1 MRRFLPFYAKF
12 ASENIAAVDKTFSA
26 FYTFFVRSLLS
37 KSLTDGKRTMK
48 DFEQLY
54 NTYGG
59 RLYAFCL
66 TLTKDRNDAEE
77 LAAETLF
84 RAVQKASFRGE
95 SDFFTWLC
103 AIARNLFLTEEK
115 KRKRRA
121 KPNPPPDFDSALED
135 REDAVRILLAMN
147 SLEEPYRGVFF
158 LRTVGALP
166 PENIARIYQKTVNW
180 VYVVYHRAKLKILEK
195 MEGPRE

>member
-1 MRRFLPFYAKF
+1 
-12 ASENIAAVDKTFSA
+12 
-26 FYTFFVRSLLS
+26 
-37 KSLTDGKRTMK
+37 MK

-66 TLTKDRNDAEE
+66 TLAKNKSDAEE

-84 RAVQKASFRGE
+84 RAVQKESFRGE

-103 AIARNLFLTEEK
+103 AIARNLFLAEEK
-115 KRKRRA
+115 KRRRRA
-121 KPNPPPDFDSALED
+121 KPDPPPDFDSALQD
-135 REDAVRILLAMN
+135 RDDATGILLAMN
-147 SLEEPYRGVFF
+147 ALEEPYRGVFF

-166 PENIARIYQKTVNW
+166 PENIAKIYKKTVNW

-195 MEGPRE
+195 LEENRE